1 MSGGVNI
8 AEFLT
13 ARLDEDE
20 DIAKEA
26 KGDYAQSTTS
36 GEWTHINDHP
46 DPDQHQRIVDAFGY
60 TVHGDFDHDV
70 DSDPWWTLP
79 HIARHDPARV
89 LREVA
94 AKRQLLE
101 WCAAVTEHF
110 DWATL
115 NQPGSLLHD
124 PNARATNTATLAMQA
139 MATPYADHPDYQ
151 EGWKL

>member
-20 DIAKEA
+20 AAAVALCGGRTGRWHAYLEGGDDGWAFEA
-26 KGDYAQSTTS
+26 EGGGLGA
-36 GEWTHINDHP
+36 
-46 DPDQHQRIVDAFGY
+46 IVEDEGLAY
-60 TVHGDFDHDV
+60 Y
-70 DSDPWWTLP
+70 
-79 HIARHDPARV
+79 IARHDPARV